1 MNRTLGVEKSS
12 FSFPKR
18 FRLRRR
24 PEFTRTMDNGQKI
37 VTQALVMIA
46 VPTQGPASRIG
57 FIVSKK
63 VGGAVTRNRVRRR
76 LRELF
81 RQLPARPV
89 GMDIVVIA
97 RPQARAMDYETLRQ
111 AMTYALAKATQRIKK
126 DASKQTEAEAKPN
139 IA

>member
-1 MNRTLGVEKSS
+1 
-12 FSFPKR
+12 
-18 FRLRRR
+18 
-24 PEFTRTMDNGQKI
+24 MDNGHKV
-37 VTQALVMIA
+37 VTTALVMIMM
-46 VPTQGPASRIG
+46 PTQGPASRIG

-97 RPQARAMDYETLRQ
+97 RHHAARVDFDTLRQ
-111 AMTYALAKATQRIKK
+111 AMQYAMGKASQKLQRDAAAKSAGN
-126 DASKQTEAEAKPN
+126 S
-139 IA
+139 

>member
-1 MNRTLGVEKSS
+1 
-12 FSFPKR
+12 
-18 FRLRRR
+18 
-24 PEFTRTMDNGQKI
+24 MDSGQKV

-46 VPTQGPASRIG
+46 VPSHGPTSRVG

-63 VGGAVTRNRVRRR
+63 VGGSVIRNRVRRR

-97 RPQARAMDYETLRQ
+97 RHNAVKMDFGTLRQ
-111 AMTYALAKATQRIKK
+111 AMTYAMSKSVKRLLK
-126 DASKQTEAEAKPN
+126 DAEQNAVTRPA
-139 IA
+139 

>member
-1 MNRTLGVEKSS
+1 
-12 FSFPKR
+12 
-18 FRLRRR
+18 
-24 PEFTRTMDNGQKI
+24 MDNGHKT
-37 VTQALVMIA
+37 VTNTLVMIA
-46 VPTQGPASRIG
+46 VPSQGPASRIG

-97 RPQARAMDYETLRQ
+97 RHSAGRVDFGTLRQ
-111 AMTYALAKATQRIKK
+111 AMTYAFGKATQRLKR
-126 DASKQTEAEAKPN
+126 DAEKNPPEVKP
-139 IA
+139 A